1 MAAPLDFFGPFE
13 LKKDIRTNEMR
24 LKCQKLSLEI
34 LEIFGG
40 DMKKTGVFVE
50 RTLKQTRCTFGPC
63 FWCGSFC
70 KKNLICARCQRAKV
84 FGAEDAL
91 PKESKQIS
99 YFVQFR
105 IELIK
110 RANQHNERCVYAGK
124 VKKTQAV
131 ARGWL
136 VRNCLR

>member
-13 LKKDIRTNEMR
+13 PENDIRTDEMR

-40 DMKKTGVFVE
+40 DMKKAEVFVK
-50 RTLKQTRCTFGPC
+50 RTLQQMRCIFGPC

-70 KKNLICARCQRAKV
+70 KRNLICIRCQRAKV

-91 PKESKQIS
+91 PKESKQNS
-99 YFVQFR
+99 YFVQFK
-105 IELIK
+105 IELTK
-110 RANQHNERCVYAGK
+110 RATQHKERCVYAGK
-124 VKKTQAV
+124 VKITQAV

-136 VRNCLR
+136 TRNSLR